1 VAELLDP
8 KTNKWKIS
16 GFKWFS
22 SATTANMTL
31 LLARTIDP
39 ATGLVQQVNLMLR
52 PSCVDLTCQLIC

>member
-39 ATGLVQQVNLMLR
+39 ATGMAQQVNLMLR
-52 PSCVDLTCQLIC
+52 PAASI